1 MVQEL
6 SRGEDDG
13 DSEGWAQLRAY
24 RRLQYNR
31 MRRRLVELRNN
42 SALRSGAR
50 GSQARKE
57 LLAFEKQTEEAKNRY
72 GREMT
77 PKLVPIDE
85 LM

>member
-1 MVQEL
+1 MVEEL
-6 SRGEDDG
+6 CRDENVG

-31 MRRRLVELRNN
+31 MRRRLPELQKY

-57 LLAFEKQTEEAKNRY
+57 LLAFEKQIDEAKNRY
-72 GREMT
+72 RREMT
-77 PKLVPIDE
+77 IAN
-85 LM
+85 

>member
-13 DSEGWAQLRAY
+13 DGGWAQLRAY
-24 RRLQYNR
+24 RRLQYKR
-31 MRRRLVELRNN
+31 MRRRLVELRKN

-50 GSQARKE
+50 DLQARKE
-57 LLAFEKQTEEAKNRY
+57 LLAFEKQIEEAKNRY

-77 PKLVPIDE
+77 VTN
-85 LM
+85 